1 MSIKGDSPKERGTM
15 SLRLSQSKGNATHWF
30 KANRSLLLDIGVVAA
45 LLLMVLALFARV
57 ILTPGQAASP
67 MRGDFAIVYAIETV
81 VRHALAH
88 SELPLWNPYFAGGN
102 PGLADPA
109 SQVFYPPTLLLRYL
123 PLSIADAF
131 TWSGLLHLWL
141 AGVGVFLLI
150 CALGCVF
157 ARRHD

>member
-1 MSIKGDSPKERGTM
+1 VSIEGDAPMEKGTM
-15 SLRLSQSKGNATHWF
+15 SLRLNQGKENATYWF
-30 KANRSLLLDIGVVAA
+30 RANRSLLLDTGVVAA
-45 LLLMVLALFARV
+45 LLLMVLALFASV
-57 ILTPGQAASP
+57 LLIPGQVAFP
-67 MRGDFAIVYAIETV
+67 MRGDFEIVYAIETV
-81 VRHALAH
+81 VRHALAN

-109 SQVFYPPTLLLRYL
+109 SQVFYPPTLLLRCLSL
-123 PLSIADAF
+123 PIADAF